1 MIQLS
6 ALQTRRLVILWVVIL
21 GTSGASCPRGIRPY
35 NAAPAPVAFNSVPTW
50 EQVTTYINAQTE
62 RVQTLRATSASLNVE
77 GAPTL
82 STSLALERPQNL
94 RLQAGL
100 GLTGAELDLGSN
112 QDEFWFWA
120 KRNEPPGVY
129 FARHADL
136 AQMGSSGL
144 LPVPPSWLIE
154 AIGLLKID
162 PLSAHDGPRQ
172 LPDGKLE
179 VRIQASTPQGPLL
192 KVLTLDQQFGYVLE
206 QTVYDPGGR
215 VVARARAGRHQFD
228 AAVGVSLPQVVEI
241 ELPSMPLKFSL
252 ETDGYVVNQVAPTGA
267 ALFAKPEL
275 PGYPPIH
282 LSQVSVAARE
292 PRVGWK
298 SGTEFMR
305 GR

>member
-1 MIQLS
+1 LISRSTQAIRCFAVL
-6 ALQTRRLVILWVVIL
+6 LIIIL
-21 GTSGASCPRGIRPY
+21 GTSGASCPRGVGPY
-35 NAAPAPVAFNSVPTW
+35 NAAPAPVAFNAVPTW
-50 EQVTTYINAQTE
+50 EQVTTYLNAQTQ
-62 RVQTLRATSASLNVE
+62 RVQNLRATSASLNIE

-120 KRNEPPGVY
+120 KRNDPPGVY

-136 AQMGSSGL
+136 AQLGSNGV

-154 AIGLLKID
+154 AMGLVQID
-162 PLSAHDGPRQ
+162 PQSAHDGPRQ
-172 LPDGKLE
+172 LPDGRLE
-179 VRIQASTPQGPLL
+179 VRIQAATPQGLLL
-192 KVLTLDQQFGYVLE
+192 KVLTLDQQYGYVVE
-206 QTVYDPGGR
+206 QTVYDMGGR

-228 AAVGVSLPQVVEI
+228 ASAGVSLPQIVEI
-241 ELPSMPLKFSL
+241 DLPSMPLKFSL
-252 ETDGYVVNQVAPTGA
+252 ETDGYVVNQLAPSGA
-267 ALFAKPEL
+267 ALFSKPEL

-282 LSQVSVAARE
+282 LSQVSVAYRE